1 MRMEGIVLV
10 SYRFQAALFRTQLGA
25 PGYNPNT
32 ELYRGPAPSRIC
44 AYAVREKHFKSCP
57 IQV

>member
-1 MRMEGIVLV
+1 MEGIVLV